1 MAEKNSKN
9 LNYVFWGTALFG
21 AIILEELVKNN
32 LFPHAVITQPDKPQG
47 RGKKVSFSPV
57 KEISLKY
64 NLKVLQPEDISNNLQ
79 FVNLLK
85 KFKPELFILAGYGK
99 ILPLEIINL
108 PQFGSLNIHPSL
120 LPKYRGAS
128 PVQFTILNNDKITG
142 ISIILMDE
150 KMDHGP
156 IVAQEKIKI
165 NPKSITAPE
174 LSSKLAYLSA
184 KTLLKTIPLWLNKK
198 ITPIPQ
204 KDSQATYTKIIQKK
218 HGEINWNNSAE
229 FIERMT
235 RAFTPWPSAY
245 TKWDNKII
253 KILKAKVVK
262 NQIKKTTPGRVFLNE
277 NKEFCIGTGQGIL
290 IVEKIQIQGKKPV
303 SAKDFLNGY
312 QQIIGAILG

>member
-1 MAEKNSKN
+1 
-9 LNYVFWGTALFG
+9 
-21 AIILEELVKNN
+21 
-32 LFPHAVITQPDKPQG
+32 
-47 RGKKVSFSPV
+47 
-57 KEISLKY
+57 
-64 NLKVLQPEDISNNLQ
+64 
-79 FVNLLK
+79 
-85 KFKPELFILAGYGK
+85 LFILAGYGK

-165 NPKSITAPE
+165 NPQSITAPE

-262 NQIKKTTPGRVFLNE
+262 NQIKKITPNSR
-277 NKEFCIGTGQGIL
+277 
-290 IVEKIQIQGKKPV
+290 EKACKC
-303 SAKDFLNGY
+303 
-312 QQIIGAILG
+312 